1 MKKIALRMD
10 DVGASTKHFEVYS
23 KKIFGNFLFLKYL
36 SYFKAWGVYDEISP
50 DMWKEILQIL
60 DNEDAKLTIGI
71 TATWVERDN
80 TLVPFPE
87 KFPLQA
93 DLLKAAEVEGLI
105 EIANHGLTHCVVGN
119 HLPKLFSSNRK
130 FHREFW
136 DWLPEELHKEHIFE
150 SQMIFKSW
158 LGKSPIGLI
167 PPGNVYSNATVRA
180 SEENG
185 IKYLNSSSS
194 ISIDS
199 HINYIDESIV
209 DAFHD
214 REIVLEG
221 IGWLKSKLNYYI
233 NQNADFIT
241 LKDLI

>member
-1 MKKIALRMD
+1 MD

-36 SYFKAWGVYDEISP
+36 SFFRAWGVYEEISP
-50 DMWKEILQIL
+50 EMWQEIFQAL
-60 DNEDAKLTIGI
+60 DVNDAKLTIGV
-71 TATWVERDN
+71 TATWVERDG

-93 DLLKAAEVEGLI
+93 DLLKAAEDDGLI

-119 HLPKLFSSNRK
+119 HLPKYFSSNRT

-136 DWLPEELHKEHIFE
+136 DWLPEDLHKEHIRE
-150 SQMIFKSW
+150 SQEIFKSW
-158 LGKSPIGLI
+158 LGKSPLGLI
-167 PPGNVYSNATVRA
+167 PPGNVYSNSTVRA

-185 IKYLNSSSS
+185 IKYINSSASMS
-194 ISIDS
+194 MDS
-199 HINYIDESIV
+199 CINYIDESMV

-221 IGWLKSKLNYYI
+221 IDWLKSKLNYYT
-233 NQNADFIT
+233 NQNTHFLR